1 MKRAKQVERTAEQP
15 DEMRELTFEDLDVV
29 AGGKGAFQGLLHRPT
44 HSKGEDRDMNS
55 EIRELSPELTVE
67 EMTDDQLDVVCGG
80 ISIPYQQVKFEY
92 KEQKAD

>member
-1 MKRAKQVERTAEQP
+1 
-15 DEMRELTFEDLDVV
+15 
-29 AGGKGAFQGLLHRPT
+29 
-44 HSKGEDRDMNS
+44 MNS